1 MAKRRTDQEWKN
13 LFEQY
18 ESSQLSQRVFCERN
32 GLSLSTFYA
41 KRQQLRTTAEL
52 SNIGGFVKAEVVE
65 KTTRYQMTQTPVA
78 NMTLFINDAELSI
91 PQGTPASY
99 LAELIGALS

>member
-18 ESSQLSQRVFCERN
+18 ESSQLSQRVFCERH
-32 GLSLSTFYA
+32 GLSVSTFYA
-41 KRQQLRTTAEL
+41 KRQQLQC
-52 SNIGGFVKAEVVE
+52 SGQSQIGGFIKAEVVE

-78 NMTLFINDAELSI
+78 NMTLFINNVELSI
-91 PQGTPASY
+91 PQGTPAAY

>member
-1 MAKRRTDQEWKN
+1 MAKRRTDQEWQT

-18 ESSQLSQRVFCERN
+18 ESSQLSQRVFCERH
-32 GLSLSTFYA
+32 GLSPSTFYA
-41 KRQQLRTTAEL
+41 KRQQLQCSGQAQT
-52 SNIGGFVKAEVVE
+52 GGFIKAEVIE
-65 KTTRYQMTQTPVA
+65 KTTRYQMAQTPVA

>member
-1 MAKRRTDQEWKN
+1 
-13 LFEQY
+13 
-18 ESSQLSQRVFCERN
+18 
-32 GLSLSTFYA
+32 
-41 KRQQLRTTAEL
+41 
-52 SNIGGFVKAEVVE
+52 VE
-65 KTTRYQMTQTPVA
+65 KTTRYQVTQTPVA